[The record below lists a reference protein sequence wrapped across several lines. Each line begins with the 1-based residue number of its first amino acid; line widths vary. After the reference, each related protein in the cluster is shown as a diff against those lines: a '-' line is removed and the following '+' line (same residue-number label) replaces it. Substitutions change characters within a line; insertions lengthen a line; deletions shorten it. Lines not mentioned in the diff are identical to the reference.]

1 MSKKTKLMNDFDNE
15 SLLFYSQDKDYVG
28 ESNGFL
34 CPDCQNELVDTNP
47 LVTILDKQ
55 SKKEIGCNKCGY
67 AGYRI
72 I

>member
-1 MSKKTKLMNDFDNE
+1 MNKFDKE
-15 SLLFYSQDKDYVG
+15 SLSFYSQDDTN
-28 ESNGFL
+28 NGIPNGYL

-67 AGYRI
+67 TGYRVI
-72 I
+72 